1 MADKARPR
9 SAGGAKRRVRG
20 GALKPKKPA
29 IKSVTGYLRDEG
41 GAEVFRL
48 VNERV
53 RLGILSALAV
63 TQYLSFADLKQTL
76 GVTDGNLSIHA
87 RKLEDAAFIACEKTF
102 KDRRPLTEYTL
113 TPKGRA
119 AFERYLGHM
128 EALIQAMRKPT

>member
-1 MADKARPR
+1 MADKARNR
-9 SAGGAKRRVRG
+9 TRAVAKRR
-20 GALKPKKPA
+20 AKAKEPQ
-29 IKSVTGYLRDEG
+29 ITSVTGYLRDEG

-87 RKLEDAAFIACEKTF
+87 RKLEDAAFITCEKTF

-128 EALIQAMRKPT
+128 EALIKAMRKPT

>member
-1 MADKARPR
+1 MVDKSRNR
-9 SAGGAKRRVRG
+9 SNVPA
-20 GALKPKKPA
+20 KPA
-29 IKSVTGYLRDEG
+29 DRGKPRPKQPSLKSVIGHLRDEG

-63 TQYLSFADLKQTL
+63 TDALSFADLKQTL

-87 RKLEDAAFIACEKTF
+87 RKLEEAGFVACEKSF
-102 KDRRPLTEYTL
+102 QDRRPLTQYAL
-113 TPKGRA
+113 TAKGRA

-128 EALIQAMRKPT
+128 EALIDAMRKST

>member
-1 MADKARPR
+1 MADRTRNR
-9 SAGGAKRRVRG
+9 STSGAKRRARG
-20 GALKPKKPA
+20 NARSKKPEFKTV
-29 IKSVTGYLRDEG
+29 IGHLRDEG

-63 TQYLSFADLKQTL
+63 THSLSFADLKQTL

-87 RKLEDAAFIACEKTF
+87 RKLEESQFIVCEKTF
-102 KDRRPLTEYTL
+102 QDRRPLTQYTL

-128 EALIQAMRKPT
+128 EALIEAMRKSK

>member
-1 MADKARPR
+1 MADRARNR
-9 SAGGAKRRVRG
+9 TRADAKRR
-20 GALKPKKPA
+20 AKAKEPQ
-29 IKSVTGYLRDEG
+29 ITSVTGYLRDEG

-87 RKLEDAAFIACEKTF
+87 RKLEDAAFITCEKTF

-128 EALIQAMRKPT
+128 EALIKAMRKPT

>member
-1 MADKARPR
+1 MI
-9 SAGGAKRRVRG
+9 GH
-20 GALKPKKPA
+20 
-29 IKSVTGYLRDEG
+29 LRDEG

-63 TQYLSFADLKQTL
+63 TEFLSFADLKQTL

-87 RKLEDAAFIACEKTF
+87 RKLEEAQFIACEKKF
-102 KDRRPLTEYTL
+102 QDRRPLTQYTL

-128 EALIQAMRKPT
+128 EALIEAMRKPT